1 MKAENSVIY
10 AVSRQIEN
18 LRARFG
24 AENERLYFIE
34 SDVSLLES
42 DVKFDV
48 IINAASNAYPYVF
61 KQYPVETLLG
71 NITGTYRIMEI
82 ARNNPRSRVLYVSS
96 GEVQEYVNHLTSRAC
111 YPMGKKASETLCVSY
126 AKEYGTNVVI
136 ARPCHTFGANF
147 TKSDNR
153 ATAQFIHSAA
163 LGEDI
168 VLYSSGL
175 QVRSFMY
182 VADCASAL
190 LYIVA
195 NGMKGKIYG
204 VATDETCSIK
214 EFAQKCADVSNTK
227 VIVRQPS
234 GAEISQLSP
243 IQNQIVNNDE
253 LKKLGW
259 KPLYTVK
266 EGIRRS
272 IETIHNYNNEGER

>member
-1 MKAENSVIY
+1 
-10 AVSRQIEN
+10 
-18 LRARFG
+18 
-24 AENERLYFIE
+24 
-34 SDVSLLES
+34 
-42 DVKFDV
+42 
-48 IINAASNAYPYVF
+48 
-61 KQYPVETLLG
+61 
-71 NITGTYRIMEI
+71 MEI

-126 AKEYGTNVVI
+126 AEEYGTNVVI

-190 LYIVA
+190 LSIVA